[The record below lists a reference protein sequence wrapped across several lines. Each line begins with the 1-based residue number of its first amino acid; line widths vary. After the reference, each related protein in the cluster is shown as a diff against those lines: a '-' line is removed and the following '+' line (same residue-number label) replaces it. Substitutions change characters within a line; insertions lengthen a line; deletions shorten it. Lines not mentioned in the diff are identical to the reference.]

1 MTINRLTA
9 KKLSVHS
16 DTHRVVVLWNC
27 TCRLY
32 QYFPVHFN
40 WGEASCCSC
49 GAQQRSSFYF
59 LRCSLTAWRHNVPS
73 QQCLQQSMLKSIFP
87 VNRKLFQTL
96 AMGQGLGLL
105 ICATA
110 ITSQYL
116 ATSFHVNTPMLQSL
130 FNYALLCVTYTSML
144 LCRRGGS
151 NTHHTAQRL
160 SRCYDPL
167 SLN

>member
-1 MTINRLTA
+1 MTHTVWL
-9 KKLSVHS
+9 
-16 DTHRVVVLWNC
+16 
-27 TCRLY
+27 
-32 QYFPVHFN
+32 
-40 WGEASCCSC
+40 SC
-49 GAQQRSSFYF
+49 GTALADSSSRFQYT
-59 LRCSLTAWRHNVPS
+59 LTGVKPRVAPAVPNRGHLSISCSLTAWRHKVPS
-73 QQCLQQSMLKSIFP
+73 RQCLQQSMLKSIFP

-116 ATSFHVNTPMLQSL
+116 ATSFHVNAPMLQSL

-160 SRCYDPL
+160 SRCYNPL